1 MKDLTA
7 IIKKFLIVVIKV
19 TDWYR
24 EGVGWVYESPRSKQ
38 REAQKDLDD
47 FKRQD
52 RIDDLTG
59 TKDAE
64 KEALQERIDNLNL
77 YLKALEWSWN
87 EAERIERDR
96 LLAEMMNIDQSLS
109 NEEIQKEMRQRIM
122 DDMQNFIE
130 VQNNDYQN
138 YLGIFSSFINS
149 YTQLVL
155 QLAELQRQALSLI
168 NSSQYLGFNAG
179 GSFSINNATG
189 GGGFGNA
196 LDRFDSGVDYSR
208 DFQAEINA
216 ALKDPRNYG
225 PNGQLSAEG
234 KAYLAKLEKYRNEK
248 IDLGLGGNYEKT
260 YNYTSGSSSGGG
272 SGKSSGGSGNK
283 TSSSSPYNSKTDYN
297 NESKYLDNLIKNG
310 SAGQKAWAQNQKKEL
325 DKAKKGYADGIEN
338 GPVTYTGLSMLHGTP
353 TTPEYILNSD
363 QAYNLL
369 RNLATTKLPEY
380 TSTLSQ
386 DMGVSYVI
394 QGDVVLENC
403 DDPAQ
408 FWNQVMAATHNRY
421 NVTKNKR

>member
-1 MKDLTA
+1 LKDLTA
-7 IIKKFLIVVIKV
+7 TIKNFLIVVIKV
-19 TDWYR
+19 TDWFR

-52 RIDDLTG
+52 KIDDLTG

-155 QLAELQRQALSLI
+155 QLADLQRQALSLI
-168 NSSQYLGFNAG
+168 NSSQYLGLNAG
-179 GSFSINNATG
+179 GSFSINGAIG
-189 GGGFGNA
+189 GGG
-196 LDRFDSGVDYSR
+196 LW
-208 DFQAEINA
+208 
-216 ALKDPRNYG
+216 KD
-225 PNGQLSAEG
+225 
-234 KAYLAKLEKYRNEK
+234 
-248 IDLGLGGNYEKT
+248 
-260 YNYTSGSSSGGG
+260 
-272 SGKSSGGSGNK
+272 
-283 TSSSSPYNSKTDYN
+283 
-297 NESKYLDNLIKNG
+297 
-310 SAGQKAWAQNQKKEL
+310 KE
-325 DKAKKGYADGIEN
+325 Y
-338 GPVTYTGLSMLHGTP
+338 
-353 TTPEYILNSD
+353 
-363 QAYNLL
+363 
-369 RNLATTKLPEY
+369 
-380 TSTLSQ
+380 
-386 DMGVSYVI
+386 
-394 QGDVVLENC
+394 
-403 DDPAQ
+403 
-408 FWNQVMAATHNRY
+408 
-421 NVTKNKR
+421 

>member
-1 MKDLTA
+1 M
-7 IIKKFLIVVIKV
+7 VIKV
-19 TDWYR
+19 TDWFR

-52 RIDDLTG
+52 KIDDLTG

-168 NSSQYLGFNAG
+168 NSSQYLGLNAG
-179 GSFSINNATG
+179 GSFSITDAIG
-189 GGGFGNA
+189 GGGFGKA
-196 LDRFDSGVDYSR
+196 LNQFDSGVDYSR

-225 PNGQLSAEG
+225 PDGKLSAAG
-234 KAYLAKLEKYRNEK
+234 RAHLAKLEKYRNEK

-260 YNYTSGSSSGGG
+260 YNYTSKGSSSGG
-272 SGKSSGGSGNK
+272 SSK
-283 TSSSSPYNSKTDYN
+283 SSSSSFDSSRDISPNVKSQKDLQSGRDEIN
-297 NESKYLDNLIKNG
+297 RAMAESERTGKPVTTSSGVTVNANKN
-310 SAGQKAWAQNQKKEL
+310 
-325 DKAKKGYADGIEN
+325 KGYADGIEN
-338 GPVTYTGLSMLHGTP
+338 GPVTYTGLSMLHGTYSK
-353 TTPEYILNSD
+353 PEYVLNSD

>member
-1 MKDLTA
+1 
-7 IIKKFLIVVIKV
+7 
-19 TDWYR
+19 
-24 EGVGWVYESPRSKQ
+24 
-38 REAQKDLDD
+38 
-47 FKRQD
+47 
-52 RIDDLTG
+52 
-59 TKDAE
+59 
-64 KEALQERIDNLNL
+64 
-77 YLKALEWSWN
+77 
-87 EAERIERDR
+87 
-96 LLAEMMNIDQSLS
+96 MMNIDQSLS

-168 NSSQYLGFNAG
+168 NSSQYLGSNAG

-234 KAYLAKLEKYRNEK
+234 KAYLAKLENYRNEK
-248 IDLGLGGNYEKT
+248 IDFGLGGNYEKT

-272 SGKSSGGSGNK
+272 NKKS
-283 TSSSSPYNSKTDYN
+283 SSSSPYNSKTDYN

>member
-1 MKDLTA
+1 
-7 IIKKFLIVVIKV
+7 
-19 TDWYR
+19 
-24 EGVGWVYESPRSKQ
+24 
-38 REAQKDLDD
+38 
-47 FKRQD
+47 
-52 RIDDLTG
+52 
-59 TKDAE
+59 
-64 KEALQERIDNLNL
+64 
-77 YLKALEWSWN
+77 
-87 EAERIERDR
+87 
-96 LLAEMMNIDQSLS
+96 MMNIDQSLS

-168 NSSQYLGFNAG
+168 NSSQYLGLNAG
-179 GSFSINNATG
+179 GSFFITGATG
-189 GGGFGNA
+189 GGG
-196 LDRFDSGVDYSR
+196 LWKDKEYQIDYSR
-208 DFQAEINA
+208 DFQAEINDI
-216 ALKDPRNYG
+216 LGNKDNYG
-225 PNGQLSAEG
+225 PDGNLLPDAKAKINSLEG
-234 KAYLAKLEKYRNEK
+234 FRNDK
-248 IDLGLGGNYEKT
+248 IDKVGLSYEKT
-260 YNYTSGSSSGGG
+260 YGQSNATWSGGG
-272 SGKSSGGSGNK
+272 SSSGGSGNK

-325 DKAKKGYADGIEN
+325 DKAQKGYADGIEN
-338 GPVTYTGLSMLHGTP
+338 GPVTYTGLSMLHGTYSK
-353 TTPEYILNSD
+353 PEYVLNSD

>member
-1 MKDLTA
+1 MKVLLA
-7 IIKKFLIVVIKV
+7 FINIFNKGHKSNRMI
-19 TDWYR
+19 
-24 EGVGWVYESPRSKQ
+24 GWVYESPRSKQ

-52 RIDDLTG
+52 KIDDLTG

-168 NSSQYLGFNAG
+168 DSSQYLGLNAG
-179 GSFSINNATG
+179 GSFSITGATG
-189 GGGFGNA
+189 GGGFGSSSTDAFGYQSDYQARINQILSGKENYDENGNLLPQA
-196 LDRFDSGVDYSR
+196 KELINSLESDRNV
-208 DFQAEINA
+208 
-216 ALKDPRNYG
+216 
-225 PNGQLSAEG
+225 
-234 KAYLAKLEKYRNEK
+234 K
-248 IDLGLGGNYEKT
+248 IDKEGLSYSKTYGQSNAKWNKNSSSATYTATGSSGNYTIGSEKGKSFLTNAKTGEKMTGGDGSTWTKNSDGSTTIEKNGKT
-260 YNYTSGSSSGGG
+260 YNIGSH
-272 SGKSSGGSGNK
+272 
-283 TSSSSPYNSKTDYN
+283 
-297 NESKYLDNLIKNG
+297 
-310 SAGQKAWAQNQKKEL
+310 
-325 DKAKKGYADGIEN
+325 ADGILG

-353 TTPEYILNSD
+353 TEPEYILNSD

-369 RNLATTKLPEY
+369 RNLATTRLPEY

>member
-1 MKDLTA
+1 M
-7 IIKKFLIVVIKV
+7 I
-19 TDWYR
+19 
-24 EGVGWVYESPRSKQ
+24 GWVYESPRSKQ

-52 RIDDLTG
+52 KIDDLTG

-138 YLGIFSSFINS
+138 YLGIFSNFINS

-168 NSSQYLGFNAG
+168 NSSQYLGSNAG
-179 GSFSINNATG
+179 GSFSITNATG

-208 DFQAEINA
+208 DFQAEINELKKQYDA
-216 ALKDPRNYG
+216 ADTASEKREIWNRLK
-225 PNGQLSAEG
+225 S
-234 KAYLAKLEKYRNEK
+234 LEEFRNEK
-248 IDLGLGGNYEKT
+248 IDLGLGGKYEKT

-272 SGKSSGGSGNK
+272 SGKSSGGSSKSSYSFDSSRDISPNVKSQKDLQSGRDEINRAMAESERTGK
-283 TSSSSPYNSKTDYN
+283 PVTTSSGVTVNAN
-297 NESKYLDNLIKNG
+297 KN
-310 SAGQKAWAQNQKKEL
+310 
-325 DKAKKGYADGIEN
+325 KGYADGIEN

-353 TTPEYILNSD
+353 SKPEYVLNSD
-363 QAYNLL
+363 QAYNIL